1 MHRARRQLEWKQLEI
16 AQVDSRTLQVRN
28 VVEDSKE
35 TLEFKDR
42 VIKASVG
49 FEHLVLT
56 TPVAAYIYGTRN
68 WSAPTLID
76 LKENAVSLILQCD
89 KCARTFLL
97 PSPSRSALIIM
108 QILSRVR
115 VPVIM
120 AFLQFAVPVCCAS
133 TVRTRTAAK
142 FALAL
147 QRGFYST

>member
-1 MHRARRQLEWKQLEI
+1 MLGARRQLEWKQLEI

-42 VIKASVG
+42 VIKAAVG

-89 KCARTFLL
+89 KCARTS
-97 PSPSRSALIIM
+97 PSPI
-108 QILSRVR
+108 QLSSSCLLLLV
-115 VPVIM
+115 
-120 AFLQFAVPVCCAS
+120 Q
-133 TVRTRTAAK
+133 
-142 FALAL
+142 
-147 QRGFYST
+147 